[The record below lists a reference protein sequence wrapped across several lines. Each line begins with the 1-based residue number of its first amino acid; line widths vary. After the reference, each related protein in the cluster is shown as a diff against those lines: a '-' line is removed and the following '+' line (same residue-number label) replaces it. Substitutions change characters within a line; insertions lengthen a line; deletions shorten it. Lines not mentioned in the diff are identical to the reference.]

1 MSVATIEPPKIQGLR
16 VLVVDD
22 DQDDL
27 IVFRQLLGHVR
38 GFRIDLTS
46 TSSYQTG
53 LDLVR
58 SGQFDI
64 HFVDYRLGSGSGLD
78 LITTALQEDPGKAF
92 VVVTGLGDEKL
103 AAESIRR
110 GAVDYMA
117 KSELSTR
124 VLGRCITNCVTEVE
138 QRAAKMRREYT
149 TIFDEATG
157 VYSNAAFHRAA
168 RHKLGARAAGCS
180 HWGLLFIDIDN
191 FAHVRDGWGQA
202 VADETLRK
210 VANTLRG
217 RLGKDDLIG
226 RYGEDEFCILTPC
239 DGRRGAKTVA
249 EKFRAGVE
257 NDTEATVSIGV
268 CAQSADTAHLDTM
281 VDGAAV
287 AMHEAIEC
295 GRNRVELWERT

>member
-1 MSVATIEPPKIQGLR
+1 MSLATIEAPKTQSLR

-27 IVFRQLLGHVR
+27 IVFRQLLGHLR
-38 GFRIDLTS
+38 GYRIDLTS
-46 TSSYQTG
+46 TSSYQSG
-53 LDLVR
+53 LDLAR
-58 SGQFDI
+58 TGQFDI

-78 LITTALQEDPGKAF
+78 LMATALQEDPGKAF

-117 KSELSTR
+117 KSELSTKM
-124 VLGRCITNCVTEVE
+124 LGKCISNCVTEVE
-138 QRAAKMRREYT
+138 QRAVRMRREYT

-157 VYSNAAFHRAA
+157 VYSNGAFQRAA
-168 RHKLGARAAGCS
+168 RHKIAANVSACT
-180 HWGLLFIDIDN
+180 HWGMLFVDIDN

-210 VANTLRG
+210 VATALRG
-217 RLGKDDLIG
+217 RQGKDDLLG

-239 DGRRGAKTVA
+239 DGRKGAKSIA
-249 EKFRAGVE
+249 ERFRAGVE

-268 CAQSADTAHLDTM
+268 CAQPIDAAHLDTM
-281 VDGAAV
+281 VSGAAI

-295 GRNRVELWERT
+295 GRNRVELSERM